1 MARQLKVSLNSSWS
15 NNGKPA
21 APRGQPGSYMNGLR
35 VYIKIGSRELA
46 NGDNVFYSRR
56 GDGPFYCWR
65 YEAAI
70 SYWRVERM
78 HASDIAARELSV
90 ASWKSV
96 PEQLQARLG
105 EHYQD

>member
-1 MARQLKVSLNSSWS
+1 
-15 NNGKPA
+15 
-21 APRGQPGSYMNGLR
+21 MNGLR
-35 VYIKIGSRELA
+35 VYIKTESRGLT

-56 GDGPFYCWR
+56 GDGPIYCWR

-70 SYWRVERM
+70 SYWRVARM
-78 HASDIAARELSV
+78 HSEDITARELCV

-96 PEQLQARLG
+96 PEKLQARLG